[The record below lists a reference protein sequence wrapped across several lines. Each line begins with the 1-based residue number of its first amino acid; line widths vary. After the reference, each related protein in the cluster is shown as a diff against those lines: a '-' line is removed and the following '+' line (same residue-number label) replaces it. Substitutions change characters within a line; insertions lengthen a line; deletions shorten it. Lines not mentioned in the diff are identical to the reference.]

1 MLYALRRADDSLI
14 LGHRLSE
21 WAGHAPMLEE
31 DMALTNIGLDLI
43 GQARLLYAYA
53 AEVEAAGNDED
64 KYAYLRDAHQYR
76 NVLLAEQ
83 PNGDFA
89 KTIVRQ
95 LLYSAF
101 ADPYWRAMTASKD
114 ATLAAIAAKS
124 EKESAYHLRHSAEWV
139 IRLGDGTAE
148 SHARAQAAVD
158 DLWAYTGELFEVD
171 AAERGL
177 IEQGIAV
184 DPESLRAAWSKTVR
198 DVLGEATLDR
208 ARLRLDAERRAQR
221 PPQRAPGPSAERAA
235 IPAARLSGSHLVTQ
249 PPLQRRGPAPARLAR
264 RRRRWWTRRSRCSPS
279 PISACC
285 AASRSRTATSR

>member
-1 MLYALRRADDSLI
+1 MLYALRRADDSLV

-21 WAGHAPMLEE
+21 WAGRAPMLEE
-31 DMALTNIGLDLI
+31 DMALSNIGLDLI
-43 GQARLLYAYA
+43 GQARLLYSYA

-64 KYAYLRDAHQYR
+64 KYAYLRDAHQWR

-95 LLYSAF
+95 LFYSAF
-101 ADPYWRAMTASKD
+101 ADPYWRAMMASKD

-158 DLWAYTGELFEVD
+158 DLWAYSGELFEVD

-177 IEQGIAV
+177 IEQGVIV
-184 DPESLRAAWSKTVR
+184 DPESLRADWSKTVR
-198 DVLGEATLDR
+198 DVLGEATLT
-208 ARLRLDAERRAQR
+208 
-221 PPQRAPGPSAERAA
+221 APASSWMQSGGRSGRHSEHLGHL
-235 IPAARLSGSHLVTQ
+235 LSQLQ
-249 PPLQRRGPAPARLAR
+249 YLQRTYPG
-264 RRRRWWTRRSRCSPS
+264 
-279 PISACC
+279 
-285 AASRSRTATSR
+285 ATW